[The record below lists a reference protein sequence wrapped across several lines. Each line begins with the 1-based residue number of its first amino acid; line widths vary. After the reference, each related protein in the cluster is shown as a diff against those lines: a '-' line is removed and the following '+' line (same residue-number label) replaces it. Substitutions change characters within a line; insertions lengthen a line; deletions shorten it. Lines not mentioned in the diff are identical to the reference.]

1 MSARRWKVIL
11 VVVTNVFAREQLA
24 ATKAAAVAKR
34 SGARVVL
41 FNTFMAHPPPLTEV
55 RDFCAEEL
63 ATLPIALST
72 LEHVRYSP
80 AKVSDRQHALVAELD
95 SIAR

>member
-1 MSARRWKVIL
+1 
-11 VVVTNVFAREQLA
+11 
-24 ATKAAAVAKR
+24 
-34 SGARVVL
+34 
-41 FNTFMAHPPPLTEV
+41 MAHPPPLTEV
-55 RDFCAEEL
+55 RDFCAEQL